1 MPRCADHRHQR
12 FPQSRR
18 KPPGRW
24 RRRFAAHQ
32 RRSGRLLYASRRTA
46 SVGCFARKQAVFRS
60 GDLIR
65 QKEFPPHLLSQTV
78 GKPHDGVVQII
89 LISSTMKLEII
100 CLSLI
105 LFSSCASRK
114 MSDRS
119 VASSDSLRR
128 TTRLSIRQ
136 MAVPESR
143 ADLQIPAAGLRGL
156 PPAAVYTAR
165 SGQATATVRFLH
177 DTLFVSASCDSCN
190 NWSTTINNRS
200 NDCPSV
206 PNTKRRQKKGVGDG
220 VFYGGFFLAVAA
232 YLAGWSRYEMF
243 K

>member
-1 MPRCADHRHQR
+1 MATENGLDNSPGETELAALKRLAVDVLEPLRECLGAPIIVTSGFRNPAVNRLVGGVAASQHTKGEAADVIRL
-12 FPQSRR
+12 S
-18 KPPGRW
+18 
-24 RRRFAAHQ
+24 AHGICWMFC
-32 RRSGRLLYASRRTA
+32 SKTS
-46 SVGCFARKQAVFRS
+46 
-60 GDLIR
+60 
-65 QKEFPPHLLSQTV
+65 
-78 GKPHDGVVQII
+78 
-89 LISSTMKLEII
+89 

-136 MAVPESR
+136 MAIPESR

-165 SGQATATVRFLH
+165 SGQATATVRFLY
-177 DTLFVSASCDSCN
+177 DTLFVSASCDSLQQLVYDYQQQVERLSVC
-190 NWSTTINNRS
+190 SEHEEKTKERS
-200 NDCPSV
+200 GG
-206 PNTKRRQKKGVGDG
+206 RRFLWGIL
-220 VFYGGFFLAVAA
+220 LAVAA
-232 YLAGWSRYEMF
+232 YLAGRLRYEMF